1 MSVDIILYYVVPQVS
16 CGLRASYGKAT
27 RVARYFAFAN
37 IIPCLYKNRYRMLNY
52 RISLFETILED
63 YYDNLFPQYPSART
77 VYI

>member
-1 MSVDIILYYVVPQVS
+1 MSYRHAKRIGIIS
-16 CGLRASYGKAT
+16 DD
-27 RVARYFAFAN
+27 